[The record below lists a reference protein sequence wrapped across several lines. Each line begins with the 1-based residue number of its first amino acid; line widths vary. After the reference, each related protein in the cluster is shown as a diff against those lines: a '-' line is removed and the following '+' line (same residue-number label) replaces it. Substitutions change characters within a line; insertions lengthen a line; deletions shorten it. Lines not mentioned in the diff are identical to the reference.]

1 MSHIT
6 KIIGLKK
13 FDDYGIV
20 TVQLDDGSEAEVF
33 IGGQCEVYFHHGKI
47 KAFVRRTPQKGNE

>member
-1 MSHIT
+1 MSYIT

-20 TVQLDDGSEAEVF
+20 TVRLDDGGEALTTGHRGSTIWV
-33 IGGQCEVYFHHGKI
+33 I
-47 KAFVRRTPQKGNE
+47 